1 MYLITGAT
9 GNVGSALVTQLHQ
22 EGHAVR
28 ALVRDV
34 SRADRLPDGIEIA
47 VGDLDD
53 VESLTAAAR
62 GVDGVFFMQ
71 LNPGTAQTENL
82 VAAAR
87 AADAR
92 KIVALSSIGVRLEP
106 VDHPI
111 GADLAAREAV
121 LRESGL
127 DVTYLRPNAFMS
139 NALWWLPMIRE
150 GRVVD
155 ATDPGRVACVDPDD
169 IARVAAVTL
178 TEDGHIGHGYIL
190 NGPRAL
196 TAREQVETIADVLDQ
211 DIEFV
216 AVTPEQFARDSVEHG
231 MPAERAEALRQLNE
245 VFRAGRAGVIADD
258 VENITGKAPGAFRA
272 WCERNADALRELPA
286 ERVEA

>member
-9 GNVGSALVTQLHQ
+9 GNVGTALVTLLH
-22 EGHAVR
+22 EHGHAVR
-28 ALVRDV
+28 ALVRDP
-34 SRADRLPDGIEIA
+34 SRAERLPDGIDIA

-53 VESLTAAAR
+53 LDSLTAAAS
-62 GVDGVFFMQ
+62 GVDGIFYMQ
-71 LNPGTAQTENL
+71 VNPGTAPTENI

-87 AADAR
+87 AADVAR
-92 KIVALSSIGVRLEP
+92 IVALSSIGVRLEP

-127 DVTYLRPNAFMS
+127 EVTYLRPNAFMS
-139 NALWWLPMIRE
+139 NALWWLPMIAE

-155 ATDPGRVACVDPDD
+155 ATDPGRYACVDPDD

-178 TEDGHIGHGYIL
+178 TQDGHAGHGYIL
-190 NGPRAL
+190 SGPHAL
-196 TAREQVETIADVLDQ
+196 TAREQVEIIAEVLGR

-216 AVTPEQFARDSVEHG
+216 PVTPEQFAHNAVEHG
-231 MPAERAEALRQLNE
+231 MPAGRADALRQLNE
-245 VFRAGRAGVIADD
+245 LFRAGRAGVVTDD
-258 VENITGKAPGAFRA
+258 VENLTGTAPGTFRA
-272 WCERNADALRELPA
+272 WCERNADAFREVPA
-286 ERVEA
+286 EQAAA

>member
-22 EGHAVR
+22 QGHAVR
-28 ALVRDV
+28 AFVRDA
-34 SRADRLPDGIEIA
+34 SRAERLPDGVDIA

-53 VESLTAAAR
+53 LESITAAAR
-62 GVDGVFFMQ
+62 GVDAVFFMQ
-71 LNPGTAQTENL
+71 LNPGTAQTEDM

-87 AADAR
+87 AADVQR
-92 KIVALSSIGVRLEP
+92 IVTLSSIGARLEP

-121 LRESGL
+121 LGESGL
-127 DVTYLRPNAFMS
+127 DVTYLRPNGFMS

-155 ATDPGRVACVDPDD
+155 ATEPGRVACVDPDD

-178 TEDGHIGHGYIL
+178 TQEGHTGHGYIL
-190 NGPRAL
+190 NGPEAL
-196 TAREQVETIADVLDQ
+196 TAREQVEIVADVVGR

-216 AVTPEQFARDSVEHG
+216 AVTPEELARDSVEHG
-231 MPAERAEALRQLNE
+231 MPAERADALRQLNE
-245 VFRAGRAGVIADD
+245 LFRAGRAGVRTDD
-258 VENITGKAPGAFRA
+258 VENITGTAPGTFRA
-272 WCERNADALRELPA
+272 WCERNADAFREVATPQVA
-286 ERVEA
+286 A